1 MNKYGIYIL
10 SIFIGIALFSSC
22 SSTPDEVLSQE
33 KMAQVLADIH
43 IGESIVELERS
54 KFYNDSLKKTVKQSI
69 LLKHGITQEQLD
81 TSFVWYGHNIEKYV
95 EVYDRVIEI
104 IDDEIKHI
112 DLDKKENVNVAIDGD
127 SIDCWQWV
135 RYYNIN
141 KYSATQYITF
151 NLKKDQYWK
160 NGDYYIWRT
169 KLINSISPVK
179 YGIVADYADGT
190 SEYNNI
196 VTRNNGWTEISLISD
211 STKKLNRV
219 YGYIYMTP
227 VDNEQIYIDSI
238 SLVRMRVDKNIYQK
252 RSYNKTID
260 YNKK

>member
-1 MNKYGIYIL
+1 MGIIIYG
-10 SIFIGIALFSSC
+10 
-22 SSTPDEVLSQE
+22 
-33 KMAQVLADIH
+33 
-43 IGESIVELERS
+43 ER
-54 KFYNDSLKKTVKQSI
+54 N
-69 LLKHGITQEQLD
+69 
-81 TSFVWYGHNIEKYV
+81 
-95 EVYDRVIEI
+95 
-104 IDDEIKHI
+104 
-112 DLDKKENVNVAIDGD
+112 
-127 SIDCWQWV
+127 
-135 RYYNIN
+135 
-141 KYSATQYITF
+141 
-151 NLKKDQYWK
+151 
-160 NGDYYIWRT
+160 
-169 KLINSISPVK
+169 K